1 MKHGSHRYKKLY
13 DKIGTQKLWMWLKR
27 LLPWLIVMAMIV
39 PILIFMLLIEKSPK
53 DWVSETITYAH
64 TETVEL
70 YLNRYGSRNQALAT
84 PDGRLFAL
92 FDNQAETVLS
102 RLRPG
107 EKCEIVYEP
116 NFVSH
121 QWIRA
126 LRTEEDG
133 VLISLEDSIARYKD
147 DQQELWELMGKL
159 LLIALAAEIPIEL
172 LWLKKER
179 ARISAVKAQL
189 AKLEAREER
198 QRVYKE
204 SKRAG
209 D

>member
-1 MKHGSHRYKKLY
+1 MKQELTRHKNLR
-13 DKIGTQKLWMWLKR
+13 DKIGTQKLWMLLKR

-39 PILIFMLLIEKSPK
+39 PILVFTLLLDKSPK
-53 DWVSETITYAH
+53 EWVTETITYAR

-70 YLNRYGSRNQALAT
+70 HLKRYGGRNQALAT

-92 FDNQAETVLS
+92 FNNQAEAVLS
-102 RLRPG
+102 NLRPG
-107 EKCEIVYEP
+107 ETCEIVYEP

-126 LRTEEDG
+126 LSTEEDG

-147 DQQELWELMGKL
+147 DQQELWQLMGKL

-172 LWLKKER
+172 FWLKKER

-189 AKLEAREER
+189 ARLEAREER

-209 D
+209 E

>member
-1 MKHGSHRYKKLY
+1 MKQELTRHKNLR
-13 DKIGTQKLWMWLKR
+13 DKIGTQKLWILLKR
-27 LLPWLIVMAMIV
+27 LLPWMIVMAMIV
-39 PILIFMLLIEKSPK
+39 PILVFTLLFDKSPK
-53 DWVSETITYAH
+53 DWVTETITYAH
-64 TETVEL
+64 TEAVEL
-70 YLNRYGSRNQALAT
+70 NLKRYGGRNQALAT

-107 EKCEIVYEP
+107 ETCEIVYEP

-126 LRTEEDG
+126 LSTKEDG
-133 VLISLEDSIARYKD
+133 VLISLEDSTARYEE
-147 DQQELWELMGKL
+147 DQRELWQLMGKL

-172 LWLKKER
+172 FWLKKER

-189 AKLEAREER
+189 TKLETREER
-198 QRVYKE
+198 KKAYNE